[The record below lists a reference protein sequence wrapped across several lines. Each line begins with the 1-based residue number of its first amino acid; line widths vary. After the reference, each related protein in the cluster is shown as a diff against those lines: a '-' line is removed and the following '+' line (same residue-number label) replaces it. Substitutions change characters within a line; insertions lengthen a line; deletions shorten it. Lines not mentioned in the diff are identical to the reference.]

1 MSARASLTV
10 RVEQY
15 LAERRRL
22 GFELEHMAQSLGRF
36 ASYVKAGRHRGPL
49 TVALMAAWARQTK
62 GGRGDRAT
70 WARALRM
77 LRPFTRWLQQFEPA
91 TEVPDEAIFGPIPG
105 RVTPHIF
112 RDEEIAALVAAAGRI
127 GPPTSLRGAVMQA
140 LFGLIACTGLR
151 ISEALALLDSD
162 VDFKAGVLTIRRSKF
177 GKSRFVP
184 LDPSAVAALA
194 RYRNERV
201 RYVPA
206 APEQPFFISTRGRL
220 LGHAIGDRQAHRIF
234 DQLRHQLGWV
244 ARGDHGNARIHDLR
258 HSFAVRRLL
267 RWQQEGADIHERMLA
282 LSTYMGH
289 AKISNT
295 YWYLTGVPEL
305 MQLVGKRFEHF
316 ADLWNGVEEEDD
328 HE

>member
-1 MSARASLTV
+1 MSARTSVTA

-22 GFELEHMAQSLGRF
+22 GFELEHMEQSLVRF
-36 ASYVKAGRHRGPL
+36 ASYIKACRHRGPL
-49 TVALMAAWARQTK
+49 TVELMASWARQAK

-112 RDEEIAALVAAAGRI
+112 RDEEIAALVEAAGRI
-127 GPPTSLRGAVMQA
+127 GPPMSPRGAVMQT

-151 ISEALALLDSD
+151 ISEALTLLDSD
-162 VDFKAGVLTIRRSKF
+162 VDLKAGVLSIRRSKF

-184 LDPSAVAALA
+184 LDPGAVAALV
-194 RYRNERV
+194 RYREERV
-201 RYVPA
+201 RYVRA
-206 APEQPFFISTRGRL
+206 DPEQPFFIATRGRL
-220 LGHAIGDRQAHRIF
+220 LGQAIGDRQAHRIF
-234 DQLRHQLGWV
+234 DQLRRQLGWV
-244 ARGDHGNARIHDLR
+244 ARGGHGNARIHDLR

-267 RWQQEGADIHERMLA
+267 RWHQEGADIHEHMLA

-316 ADLWNGVEEEDD
+316 VGLWDGVDEEDD

>member
-1 MSARASLTV
+1 MSARTSLRA

-22 GFELEHMAQSLGRF
+22 GFELEHMEQSLVRF
-36 ASYVKAGRHRGPL
+36 ASYIKTCRHRGPL
-49 TVALMAAWARQTK
+49 TVELMASWARQAK
-62 GGRGDRAT
+62 DGRGDRAT
-70 WARALRM
+70 WARALRI

-112 RDEEIAALVAAAGRI
+112 RDEEIAALVEAAGRI
-127 GPPTSLRGAVMQA
+127 GPPMSPRGAVMQT
-140 LFGLIACTGLR
+140 LFGLIACAGLR

-162 VDFKAGVLTIRRSKF
+162 VDLKAGVLTIRRSKF

-184 LDPSAVAALA
+184 LNPGAVAALA
-194 RYRNERV
+194 RYRDERV
-201 RYVPA
+201 RYVSA
-206 APEQPFFISTRGRL
+206 DPEQPFFIATRGRL
-220 LGHAIGDRQAHRIF
+220 LGQAIGDRQAHRIF
-234 DQLRHQLGWV
+234 DQLRRQLGWV
-244 ARGDHGNARIHDLR
+244 ARGGHANARIHDLR
-258 HSFAVRRLL
+258 HSFAGRRLL
-267 RWQQEGADIHERMLA
+267 RWHQEGADIHQHMQA

-316 ADLWNGVEEEDD
+316 VDLWDSVEEEDD
-328 HE
+328 HD

>member
-1 MSARASLTV
+1 MSARTSLTV

-36 ASYVKAGRHRGPL
+36 TGYVQAHRHRGPL
-49 TVALMAAWARQTK
+49 TVAVMAAWAQQAK
-62 GGRGDRAT
+62 GGQGDRAT

-91 TEVPDEAIFGPIPG
+91 TEVPDEAIFGPVPG

-112 RDEEIAALVAAAGRI
+112 RDEEIAALVTAAGRI
-127 GPPTSLRGAVMQA
+127 GPRSSPRGAVMQT

-162 VDFKAGVLTIRRSKF
+162 VDLKAGALTIRRSKF

-184 LDPSAVAALA
+184 LDPSTVAALA
-194 RYRNERV
+194 RYRGERV
-201 RYVPA
+201 RYVPVD
-206 APEQPFFISTRGRL
+206 PEQPFFIATRGRL
-220 LGHAIGDRQAHRIF
+220 LGRALGDRQAHRTF
-234 DQLRHQLGWV
+234 DQLRRQLGWV
-244 ARGDHGNARIHDLR
+244 ARGGHGNARIHDLR

-267 RWQQEGADIHERMLA
+267 RWHEQGVDVHPRMLA

-289 AKISNT
+289 AKISHT

-305 MQLVGKRFEHF
+305 MQLVGQRFERYV
-316 ADLWNGVEEEDD
+316 DLCDDTGEEDSD
-328 HE
+328 A